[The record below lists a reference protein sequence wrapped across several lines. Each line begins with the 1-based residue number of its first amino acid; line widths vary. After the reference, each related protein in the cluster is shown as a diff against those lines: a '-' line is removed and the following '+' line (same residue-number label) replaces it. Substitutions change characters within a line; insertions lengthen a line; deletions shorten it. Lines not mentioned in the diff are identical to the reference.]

1 MPLRDG
7 ATLSDSLEFVNS
19 IQVLNF
25 KAGDYDFNGTVNNA
39 DYTVWRN
46 TLGSTTNAAADG
58 NGNGKVD
65 AADYVLWR
73 KTLGQS
79 GGPGAGA
86 GTGLGSFGVPE
97 PSSGMLILLAAAI
110 STFYRTRMSARRT
123 NQMR

>member
-1 MPLRDG
+1 MGL
-7 ATLSDSLEFVNS
+7 ANQLVFVNTM
-19 IQVLNF
+19 QVLNY
-25 KAGDYDFNGTVNNA
+25 KAGDYDFNGTVNMA

-79 GGPGAGA
+79 GGPGAGSGA
-86 GTGLGSFGVPE
+86 GLDSFGVPE
-97 PSSGMLILLAAAI
+97 PSSGLLLMLSGAML
-110 STFYRTRMSARRT
+110 SFYRPRFSPRRPHQTR
-123 NQMR
+123 